1 MSYPFFEAMI
11 APARAQPQIW
21 RIALGTILIGAIYFA
36 GISAFFAVMTFLSPS
51 QTVLLNTMNGTTP
64 FGMMLLLSTFSF
76 MILGTWA
83 ALKLHGRSFVSV
95 LGHQEMFQRHFKR
108 SVGFLF
114 ILMVALMF
122 MPPWD
127 ILSQLNQQYPVLKW
141 AAFLIPAIALTLV
154 QVSAEEL
161 VFRGYLQS
169 QLAARFKSPII
180 WMLLPSIAF
189 GLLHHD
195 PATNG
200 GNAWVITLW
209 AVLFGVIAADLTAR
223 SGTLAPA
230 IALHLLN
237 NLSALLVVGLP
248 GVLSGLALFTL
259 PYRADDPEL
268 MSYIW
273 LDLVAMGLAWATA
286 RWAIRA

>member
-11 APARAQPQIW
+11 IPARAQPQIW
-21 RIALGTILIGAIYFA
+21 RIALGPILIGAVYFA
-36 GISAFFAVMTFLSPS
+36 GISAFFAVMAFLSPS

-64 FGMMLLLSTFSF
+64 FGLMLLLSTFSF

-83 ALKLHGRSFVSV
+83 ALKLHGRSFASV
-95 LGHQEMFQRHFKR
+95 LGPQDIFQRHFKR
-108 SVGFLF
+108 STSFLL

-127 ILSQLNQQYPVLKW
+127 ILSDLNQQYSVLKW
-141 AAFLIPAIALTLV
+141 TAFLIPAIALTLV

-169 QLAARFKSPII
+169 QLAARFRSPII
-180 WMLLPSIAF
+180 WMLLPSIGF

-195 PATNG
+195 PTTNG
-200 GNAWVITLW
+200 GNAPMITLW
-209 AVLFGVIAADLTAR
+209 AVLFGVVAADLTAR

-237 NLSALLVVGLP
+237 NLSALLVVGVP
-248 GVLSGLALFTL
+248 GVLSGLALLTL

-268 MSYIW
+268 MGYIW
-273 LDLVAMGLAWATA
+273 LDLVAMGLAWMIA

>member
-11 APARAQPQIW
+11 IPARAQPQIW
-21 RIALGTILIGAIYFA
+21 RIALGTILIGAVYFA
-36 GISAFFAVMTFLSPS
+36 GISAFFAVMAFLSPS

-64 FGMMLLLSTFSF
+64 FGLMLLLSTFSF

-83 ALKLHGRSFVSV
+83 ALKLHGRSFASV
-95 LGHQEMFQRHFKR
+95 LGPQDIFQRHFKR
-108 SVGFLF
+108 STSFLL

-127 ILSQLNQQYPVLKW
+127 ILSDLNQQYSVLKW
-141 AAFLIPAIALTLV
+141 TAFLIPAIALTLV

-169 QLAARFKSPII
+169 QLAARFRSPII
-180 WMLLPSIAF
+180 WMLLPSIGF

-195 PATNG
+195 PTTNG
-200 GNAWVITLW
+200 GNASMITLW
-209 AVLFGVIAADLTAR
+209 AILFGVVAADLTAR

-237 NLSALLVVGLP
+237 NLSALLVVGVP
-248 GVLSGLALFTL
+248 GVLSGLALLTL

-268 MSYIW
+268 MGYIW
-273 LDLVAMGLAWATA
+273 LDLVAMGLAWMIA

>member
-11 APARAQPQIW
+11 IPARAQPQIW
-21 RIALGTILIGAIYFA
+21 RIALGTILIGAVYFA
-36 GISAFFAVMTFLSPS
+36 GISAFFAVMAFLSPS

-64 FGMMLLLSTFSF
+64 FGLMLLLSTFSF

-83 ALKLHGRSFVSV
+83 ALKLHGRSFASV
-95 LGHQEMFQRHFKR
+95 LGPQDIFQRHFKR
-108 SVGFLF
+108 SASFLL

-127 ILSQLNQQYPVLKW
+127 ILSDLNQQYSVLKW
-141 AAFLIPAIALTLV
+141 TAFLIPAIALTLV

-169 QLAARFKSPII
+169 QLAARFRSPII
-180 WMLLPSIAF
+180 WMLLPSIGF

-195 PATNG
+195 PTTNG
-200 GNAWVITLW
+200 GNAPMITLW
-209 AVLFGVIAADLTAR
+209 AVLFGVVAADLTAR

-237 NLSALLVVGLP
+237 NLSALLVVGVP
-248 GVLSGLALFTL
+248 GVLSGLALLTL

-268 MSYIW
+268 MGYIW
-273 LDLVAMGLAWATA
+273 LDLVAMGLAWMIA